1 MMDVSRI
8 TKSGLVRHIEHH
20 ESLGS
25 TSDRALELAAGGD
38 APLPLLILTER
49 QTAGRGRGTNRWW
62 SAEGALTF
70 SLVLDATQ
78 ALPPAAR
85 PRVALAAGLAIC
97 EGLAELAPHA
107 CWQVKWPNDVLAGG
121 RKACGIL
128 CESVPGW
135 PERLVIGVGINVN
148 NACEN
153 VPEEAQRGQEDG
165 PRPSPVPPLATA
177 LVELDGVVRDLTEVL
192 LAVLDRM
199 DWRWRMLASEGF
211 GSIAAEYRGHCFLT
225 GKTLTVA
232 SGNQRHVGRCRGIDD
247 QGALLLATETGQRTI
262 IAGSVESWE

>member
-1 MMDVSRI
+1 MFDLQRI
-8 TKSGLVRHIEHH
+8 LKSGLVRHVEHH

-38 APLPLLILTER
+38 APLPLLILAER

-62 SAEGALTF
+62 SVEGALMF
-70 SLVLDATQ
+70 SLVVDAAG

-97 EGLAELAPHA
+97 EALAELAPSA
-107 CWQVKWPNDVLAGG
+107 SWQVKWPNDVLAGG

-148 NACEN
+148 NACDPARGRRE
-153 VPEEAQRGQEDG
+153 PGAEETAKM
-165 PRPSPVPPLATA
+165 PPSATA
-177 LVELDGVVRDLTEVL
+177 LVDLDGVVRDLTAVL
-192 LAVLDRM
+192 LAVLDGM
-199 DWRWRMLASEGF
+199 DWRWQMLASEGF
-211 GSIAAEYRGHCFLT
+211 GQIAAQYRRHCFLS
-225 GKTLTVA
+225 GKMLTIA
-232 SGNQRHVGRCRGIDD
+232 SGNQRRVGRCRGIDD
-247 QGALLLATETGQRTI
+247 QGALLLATETGLCTI
-262 IAGSVESWE
+262 IAGSVEAWE